1 MFVRLAG
8 FKIWLT
14 HTSMFSAHTVL
25 CTWMSVTGSMMPPL
39 FQIRWFT
46 YILSTFKRGD
56 KMRLCHCCH
65 CFQFRLF
72 VCLLAGLQK
81 YDQADFPESWGKV
94 RARVKEDYNKIL
106 VSVAYTHHSTTN
118 EWGTFINT
126 DCKPG
131 EQFSR
136 QCWISW
142 LKPESED
149 IIFHIGFYLY

>member
-1 MFVRLAG
+1 
-8 FKIWLT
+8 
-14 HTSMFSAHTVL
+14 
-25 CTWMSVTGSMMPPL
+25 
-39 FQIRWFT
+39 
-46 YILSTFKRGD
+46 
-56 KMRLCHCCH
+56 MRLCHCCH
-65 CFQFRLF
+65 CFQFCLF
-72 VCLLAGLQK
+72 VCLLAGLHK

-94 RARVKEDYNKIL
+94 RAWVKEDYNKIL